1 MSDLFD
7 ELFGEKQGD
16 RKICSAL
23 AAIEM
28 LKVFEEKGI
37 DVVDISINLGL
48 GKVSTQVKARKDIIE
63 DLGLEQDVI
72 KLSEEMRPILVKYAH
87 IISEKHKH
95 LFDDDLEKMA
105 ELTSRW
111 ITRENKH
118 NA

>member
-7 ELFGEKQGD
+7 EIFGENRDD
-16 RKICSAL
+16 RKICSVL
-23 AAIEM
+23 AAMEM
-28 LKVFEEKGI
+28 LKGFEEKGI

-48 GKVSTQVKARKDIIE
+48 GKVSTHVKARKDIIE
-63 DLGLEQDVI
+63 DIGLTEDVK
-72 KLSEEMRPILVKYAH
+72 KLSEEIRPILVKYVH
-87 IISEKHKH
+87 IITEKQKH
-95 LFDDDLEKMA
+95 LIDDDPEKMA